1 MDWTGLNLPL
11 RKFICKY
18 RKMKW
23 VMMREDSGA
32 SLTIIVAVVVVV
44 AADLVV
50 ETRLVWM
57 F

>member
-1 MDWTGLNLPL
+1 MWTGLGLPL
-11 RKFICKY
+11 GKFICKY
-18 RKMKW
+18 GMMKW

-32 SLTIIVAVVVVV
+32 SLTIVVAVVVVV